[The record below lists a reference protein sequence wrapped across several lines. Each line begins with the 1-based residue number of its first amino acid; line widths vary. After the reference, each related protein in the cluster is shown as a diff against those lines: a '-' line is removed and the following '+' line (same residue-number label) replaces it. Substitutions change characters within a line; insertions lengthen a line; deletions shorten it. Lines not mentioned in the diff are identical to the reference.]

1 VERGAA
7 AFGAAKPTVT
17 FLRATATQLTL
28 IATVALSTGGPAAAA
43 GEQLRQEEAFLVETL
58 QFREDEV
65 VALARGKAIARSLAT
80 TDPREVATIGAVVVK
95 APPAFYAEQLRDIV
109 NFKRGVAVLQ
119 IGRFG
124 APPAGEDVSSLTLER
139 EEVDALRR
147 CRPHACKVQ
156 LSEEAI
162 ARFQRE
168 VPWNLPG
175 GGAAATAL
183 MRELL
188 VEVVATYQAAGD
200 RALMLYV
207 DAKRPVSLARE
218 FQAMIA
224 SKPAVLERFPLLY
237 QYILRFPEGPDARV
251 DDVVYWSRERMG
263 PARVLSVTHLAI
275 ARIDDGPVAFAIASK
290 QIYGTRYFDS
300 SLGITVLLRTEVMGK
315 PACLLVYVNRSRVD
329 ALGGWLGGLKRKV
342 VRSRARGAM
351 SANLE
356 EARARV
362 EARHGAV
369 VAGGLP

>member
-1 VERGAA
+1 
-7 AFGAAKPTVT
+7 
-17 FLRATATQLTL
+17 
-28 IATVALSTGGPAAAA
+28 
-43 GEQLRQEEAFLVETL
+43 
-58 QFREDEV
+58 
-65 VALARGKAIARSLAT
+65 
-80 TDPREVATIGAVVVK
+80 
-95 APPAFYAEQLRDIV
+95 
-109 NFKRGVAVLQ
+109 
-119 IGRFG
+119 
-124 APPAGEDVSSLTLER
+124 
-139 EEVDALRR
+139 
-147 CRPHACKVQ
+147 
-156 LSEEAI
+156 
-162 ARFQRE
+162 
-168 VPWNLPG
+168 
-175 GGAAATAL
+175 

-207 DAKRPVSLARE
+207 DAKRPVSLAHE